1 MPGITIIPRLTRN
14 QNQKQQD
21 TGNNMNEIVDLVNK
35 YGFPIVMA
43 VGMGYIIKY
52 VWEWSTK
59 EVKPVISEANTV
71 LIALIDRI
79 RMLDNDLIRLNQK
92 VNTVLH
98 LRGKMIESDRVMES
112 VKVEREAS
120 KQFDAAV
127 RMDDPKP
134 GEETVRQWPD
144 PKKKP
149 NPDDIKTASAG
160 EG

>member
-1 MPGITIIPRLTRN
+1 ME
-14 QNQKQQD
+14 
-21 TGNNMNEIVDLVNK
+21 MSEIVAMVNK

-43 VGMGYIIKY
+43 VGMGYIIRY

-59 EVKPVISEANTV
+59 EVKPVIGEANTV

-79 RMLDNDLIRLNQK
+79 RMLDNDLIRLTQK

-98 LRGKMIESDRVMES
+98 LRGKIIESDRVLEQ

-120 KQFDAAV
+120 KQFDKAV

-134 GEETVRQWPD
+134 
-144 PKKKP
+144 PKKKGRSE
-149 NPDDIKTASAG
+149 DDNTAAAG
-160 EG
+160 ES